1 MLYLI
6 GIVIDFFL
14 VILLL
19 SKNNKSKADKILV
32 VWLALTGIQMT
43 LFYLYYTGAFF
54 TFPFF
59 LGLELPLPLVHG
71 PLLYL
76 YTCALTDQPVIG
88 KYYVPHFIPFLIF
101 YGLMIP
107 FVLHTSAYKIAV
119 YQHQGQGY
127 EKLIIAMNIVAVLS
141 GITYVCLSL
150 YSLHRHQ
157 KNLYNQFSYTE
168 RINLAWL
175 RYLIFGIATIWMAV
189 IWGRDQY
196 IYGLGT
202 FFVFFIGYFGIKQVG
217 IFTSHHTIK
226 PDQILIQAATSF
238 NVPEKKTLQPKDEVM
253 ELPVEKSK
261 YLKSGLQDEDAVLI
275 HHQLLEFMQKDKLY
289 LDPELTLVD
298 LAQKLKVHPNT
309 LSQVINTK
317 EQKNFYD
324 FVNHRRIEEFKRV
337 ISSPESQ
344 KYSLLGLALQCGF
357 NSKTSFNRN
366 FKKSTGVTPS
376 EFLKQGHFNLN

>member
-14 VILLL
+14 VVLLL

-32 VWLALTGIQMT
+32 LWLALTGIQMT

-76 YTCALTDQPVIG
+76 YTCALTDQPVKG
-88 KYYVPHFIPFLIF
+88 KHSGFHLIPVLIF
-101 YGLMIP
+101 YVLMIP
-107 FVLHTSAYKIAV
+107 FVLHTSEYKIAV
-119 YQHQGQGY
+119 YQHKGQGY
-127 EKLIIAMNIVAVLS
+127 EGLIKAMNIVAVLS
-141 GITYVCLSL
+141 GITYVSLSL

-157 KNLYNQFSYTE
+157 RNLYNQFSYTE

-175 RYLIFGIATIWMAV
+175 RYLIFGIATIWIAV

-217 IFTSHHTIK
+217 IFTSNHAVK
-226 PDQILIQAATSF
+226 PDQILIPAAIL
-238 NVPEKKTLQPKDEVM
+238 NLPEQKENDPEEVIIDQ
-253 ELPVEKSK
+253 PVEKSK
-261 YLKSGLQDEDAVLI
+261 YQKSGLQDEDAVII
-275 HHQLLEFMQKDKLY
+275 HQKVIGYMQKDKLY

-298 LAQKLKVHPNT
+298 LAQKLKIHPNT
-309 LSQVINTK
+309 LSQVINSK
-317 EQKNFYD
+317 EKKNFYD
-324 FVNHRRIEEFKRV
+324 FVNAHRIEEFKRV
-337 ISSPESQ
+337 ISQPESQ
-344 KYSLLGLALQCGF
+344 QYSLLGLALQCGF

-366 FKKSTGVTPS
+366 FKKTTGLTPTD
-376 EFLKQGHFNLN
+376 FLRQININLN

>member
-14 VILLL
+14 VVLLL

-32 VWLALTGIQMT
+32 LWLALTGIQMT

-76 YTCALTDQPVIG
+76 YTCALTDQPVKG
-88 KYYVPHFIPFLIF
+88 KYSVFHLIPVLIF
-101 YGLMIP
+101 YVLMIP
-107 FVLHTSAYKIAV
+107 FVLNTSEYKIAV
-119 YQHQGQGY
+119 YQHKGQGY
-127 EKLIIAMNIVAVLS
+127 EGLIKAMNIVAVLS

-157 KNLYNQFSYTE
+157 RNLYNQFSYTE

-175 RYLIFGIATIWMAV
+175 RYLIFGIATIWIAV

-217 IFTSHHTIK
+217 IFTSNHAVK
-226 PDQILIQAATSF
+226 PDQILIPAAIL
-238 NVPEKKTLQPKDEVM
+238 NLPEQKENDPEEVIIDQ
-253 ELPVEKSK
+253 PVEKSK
-261 YLKSGLQDEDAVLI
+261 YQKSGLQDEDAVII
-275 HHQLLEFMQKDKLY
+275 HQKVIGYMQKDKLY

-298 LAQKLKVHPNT
+298 LAQKLKIHPNT
-309 LSQVINTK
+309 LSQVINSK
-317 EQKNFYD
+317 EKKNFYD
-324 FVNHRRIEEFKRV
+324 FVNAHRIEEFKRV
-337 ISSPESQ
+337 ISQPESQ
-344 KYSLLGLALQCGF
+344 QYSLLGLALQCGF

-366 FKKSTGVTPS
+366 FKKTTGLTPTD
-376 EFLKQGHFNLN
+376 FLRQININLN

>member
-14 VILLL
+14 VVLLL

-32 VWLALTGIQMT
+32 LWLALTGIQMT

-76 YTCALTDQPVIG
+76 YTCALTDQPVKG
-88 KYYVPHFIPFLIF
+88 KYSGFHLIPVLIF
-101 YGLMIP
+101 YVLMIP
-107 FVLHTSAYKIAV
+107 FVLHTSEYKIAV
-119 YQHQGQGY
+119 YQHKGQGY
-127 EKLIIAMNIVAVLS
+127 EGLIKAMNIVAVLS
-141 GITYVCLSL
+141 GITYVSLSL

-157 KNLYNQFSYTE
+157 RNLYNQFSYTE

-175 RYLIFGIATIWMAV
+175 RYLIFGIATIWIAV

-217 IFTSHHTIK
+217 IFTSNHAVK
-226 PDQILIQAATSF
+226 PDQILIPAAIL
-238 NVPEKKTLQPKDEVM
+238 NLPEQKENDPEEVIIDQ
-253 ELPVEKSK
+253 PVEKSK
-261 YLKSGLQDEDAVLI
+261 YQKSGLQDEDAVII
-275 HHQLLEFMQKDKLY
+275 HQKVIGYMQKDKLY

-298 LAQKLKVHPNT
+298 LAQKLKIHPNT
-309 LSQVINTK
+309 LSQVINSK
-317 EQKNFYD
+317 EKKNFYD
-324 FVNHRRIEEFKRV
+324 FVNAHRIEEFKRV
-337 ISSPESQ
+337 ISQPESQ
-344 KYSLLGLALQCGF
+344 QYSLLGLALQCGF

-366 FKKSTGVTPS
+366 FKKTTGLTPTD
-376 EFLKQGHFNLN
+376 FLRQININLN

>member
-14 VILLL
+14 VVLLL

-32 VWLALTGIQMT
+32 LWLALTGIQMT

-76 YTCALTDQPVIG
+76 YTCALTDQPVKG
-88 KYYVPHFIPFLIF
+88 KYSVFHLIPVLIF
-101 YGLMIP
+101 YVLMIP
-107 FVLHTSAYKIAV
+107 FVLNTSEYKIAV
-119 YQHQGQGY
+119 YQHKGQGY
-127 EKLIIAMNIVAVLS
+127 EGLIKAMNIVAVLS

-157 KNLYNQFSYTE
+157 RNLYNQFSYTE

-175 RYLIFGIATIWMAV
+175 RYLIFGIATIWIAV

-217 IFTSHHTIK
+217 IFTSNHAVK
-226 PDQILIQAATSF
+226 PDQILIPAAIL
-238 NVPEKKTLQPKDEVM
+238 NLPEQKENDPEEVIIDQ
-253 ELPVEKSK
+253 PVEKSK
-261 YLKSGLQDEDAVLI
+261 YQKSGLQDEDAVII
-275 HHQLLEFMQKDKLY
+275 HQKVIGYMQKDKLY

-298 LAQKLKVHPNT
+298 LAQKLKIHPNT
-309 LSQVINTK
+309 LSQVINSK
-317 EQKNFYD
+317 EKKNFYD
-324 FVNHRRIEEFKRV
+324 FVNAHRIKEFKRV
-337 ISSPESQ
+337 ISQPESQ
-344 KYSLLGLALQCGF
+344 QYSLLGLALQCGF

-366 FKKSTGVTPS
+366 FKKTTGLTPTD
-376 EFLKQGHFNLN
+376 FLRQININLN